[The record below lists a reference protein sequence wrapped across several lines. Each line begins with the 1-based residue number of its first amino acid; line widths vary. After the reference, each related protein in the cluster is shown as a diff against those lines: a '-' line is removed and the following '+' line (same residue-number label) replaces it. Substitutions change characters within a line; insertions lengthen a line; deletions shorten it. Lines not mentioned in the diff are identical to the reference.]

1 MRSFKLFVLIA
12 MIAVLVLAFAAV
24 ASAQPGDSQGT
35 VYGQATMQPQISI
48 QVSGA
53 GSDSGSPLVYW
64 GRPNQG
70 YIPNGNALVT
80 VTNTGDQNV
89 PILLGHGSDPTD
101 GNDTWAFTDTGGP
114 SNCIW
119 VLYGDAGG
127 VNVPGSG
134 VDPREFISGLAPGD
148 SHEFSST
155 FYFPSSYNG
164 NTHTMTALLI
174 ASGIN

>member
-12 MIAVLVLAFAAV
+12 MIAILLFA
-24 ASAQPGDSQGT
+24 ASAQPGSQGT

-48 QVSGA
+48 QVSGP
-53 GSDSGSPLVYW
+53 GSDSGFPLSYS

-70 YIPNGNALVT
+70 YIPDGNALVT
-80 VTNTGDQNV
+80 VSNTGDQNV
-89 PILLGHGSDPTD
+89 PILLGYGSDPTD
-101 GNDTWAFTDTGGP
+101 GNDTWAFTDTGGV

>member
-1 MRSFKLFVLIA
+1 MKSSRLIVLVS
-12 MIAVLVLAFAAV
+12 MIAVLMFAVATS
-24 ASAQPGDSQGT
+24 ASAQPGAQGT

-48 QVSGA
+48 EVGGA
-53 GSDSGSPLVYW
+53 GSDSGSPLVYS
-64 GRPNQG
+64 GRPG
-70 YIPNGNALVT
+70 YGYLPIDNAQVT
-80 VTNTGDQNV
+80 VTNTGEQNV
-89 PILLGHGSDPTD
+89 PILLGYGSDPTY
-101 GNDTWAFTDTGGP
+101 GNDMWAFTDTGGP

-119 VLYGDAGG
+119 MFYGDWGG

-134 VDPREFISGLAPGD
+134 VEPREVISGLLPGD
-148 SHEFSST
+148 SHEFSSI